1 MKIKNAIQKA
11 KAKAK
16 AKVAAKCG
24 KCSKCAKAAK
34 AAVAL
39 LLFAALGGVAGCLS
53 PGDMQ
58 QPSRSQTMRN
68 DFRDCNFYFAGMPNK
83 DGKFEAAEGMAAP
96 ALEMFTQAQASEG
109 SETVTPTATS
119 KPSMTID
126 TDAAFD
132 IPINKANSGTSA
144 AGGAAEKLLGAG
156 ADWLSGKLGT
166 TTPGTAGATAT
177 ADAKAAATANCAD
190 GKCTDGTCTDCQAK

>member
-11 KAKAK
+11 KQKAK
-16 AKVAAKCG
+16 TKVAAKCG
-24 KCSKCAKAAK
+24 KSSKCTKAAK
-34 AAVAL
+34 AAVTL

-68 DFRDCNFYFAGMPNK
+68 DFRDCNFYFAGLPDR
-83 DGKFEAAEGMAAP
+83 DGNSEATEGAAAP

-109 SETVTPTATS
+109 SETLTPTATS
-119 KPSMTID
+119 KPAMTID

-156 ADWLSGKLGT
+156 ADWLSGKLGST
-166 TTPGTAGATAT
+166 TTTDATGT
-177 ADAKAAATANCAD
+177 AATANAKTQTTANCD
-190 GKCTDGTCTDCQAK
+190 DGTGTDCQAK

>member
-11 KAKAK
+11 KQKAK
-16 AKVAAKCG
+16 TKVAAKCG
-24 KCSKCAKAAK
+24 KSSKCTKAAK

-68 DFRDCNFYFAGMPNK
+68 DFRDCNFYFAGMPGR
-83 DGKFEAAEGMAAP
+83 DGNSGATEGVAAP

-119 KPSMTID
+119 KPAMTID

-156 ADWLSGKLGT
+156 ADWLSGKLGST
-166 TTPGTAGATAT
+166 TTTDATGTAAT
-177 ADAKAAATANCAD
+177 ADSKTQTTVNCAD
-190 GKCTDGTCTDCQAK
+190 GTGTDCQAK

>member
-24 KCSKCAKAAK
+24 KGCKCAKAAK

-39 LLFAALGGVAGCLS
+39 LLFAALGGVAGCLA

-68 DFRDCNFYFAGMPNK
+68 DFSDCNFYFAGMPNK
-83 DGKFEAAEGMAAP
+83 DGTFEAVEGWAAP

-132 IPINKANSGTSA
+132 IPVNKANSGTSA

-156 ADWLSGKLGT
+156 ADWLSGKLG
-166 TTPGTAGATAT
+166 GTAT
-177 ADAKAAATANCAD
+177 APAANAAQQTATASAACAD
-190 GKCTDGTCTDCQAK
+190 GSCSPGGACTDCQVK